1 MSLKVPVF
9 YHSCNFTGPYTDE
22 ALKTVAKFPFVTIEK
37 GQGVTLCASP
47 PPHPTGCCLTLPLLR
62 SGTGPRNY
70 AEDKIV
76 DTLRRVKAIDPNI
89 STVFYYNSVLDWP
102 FYKLHAEFLQ
112 HPDCSLPQSPLPRT
126 AAAIPW
132 A

>member
-1 MSLKVPVF
+1 MRLP
-9 YHSCNFTGPYTDE
+9 
-22 ALKTVAKFPFVTIEK
+22 
-37 GQGVTLCASP
+37 ASP
-47 PPHPTGCCLTLPLLR
+47 PATGCLTLDPLR
-62 SGTGPRNY
+62 SGTGPGNY

-112 HPDCSLPQSPLPRT
+112 HPDCSLPQSPVPPHSRCHPLGLMGRVRGRQGG
-126 AAAIPW
+126 
-132 A
+132 